1 MPNGTSGTA
10 TLASINFGGGLI
22 EIAALTALIGSTT
35 AESLVLGNRGAAG
48 LLWGTMSIFGALS
61 VIKACIAAAT
71 PGWLRE
77 TIGVRSKETDGALG
91 IALTLDDKS
100 LRNRRN
106 AVGVCG
112 VSCQIIK
119 DRSESS
125 AVRFPTFLKDLS
137 QALTDTSGEGARN
150 S

>member
-10 TLASINFGGGLI
+10 TLASSNFGGGLI

-35 AESLVLGNRGAAG
+35 AESLVLGNRGAPG

-61 VIKACIAAAT
+61 VIKACVAAAT

-91 IALTLDDKS
+91 IALMLNDSS
-100 LRNRRN
+100 LRNRRH

-112 VSCQIIK
+112 VSCEIIR
-119 DRSESS
+119 DSNELSVCS
-125 AVRFPTFLKDLS
+125 FPPIEASKS
-137 QALTDTSGEGARN
+137 
-150 S
+150 

>member
-10 TLASINFGGGLI
+10 TLTSSNFGGGLI
-22 EIAALTALIGSTT
+22 EVAALTALIGSTT
-35 AESLVLGNRGAAG
+35 AESLVLGNRGAPG

-91 IALTLDDKS
+91 IALTLNDSS
-100 LRNRRN
+100 LRNRRH

-112 VSCQIIK
+112 VSCEI
-119 DRSESS
+119 
-125 AVRFPTFLKDLS
+125 VR
-137 QALTDTSGEGARN
+137 DTSEVSVR
-150 S
+150 SSTHVETCKP